1 MGGAGGDVYIRE
13 RGYLSVHCLVTGHG
27 PGPGTLAALPMH
39 ALSWTLEAA
48 LGQCSHAVPS
58 GDSVLATLCR
68 TIQTFLRKLPAEA
81 GT

>member
-48 LGQCSHAVPS
+48 LGQCSHA
-58 GDSVLATLCR
+58 
-68 TIQTFLRKLPAEA
+68 
-81 GT
+81 GTYYQFYI

>member
-48 LGQCSHAVPS
+48 LGQCSHA
-58 GDSVLATLCR
+58 DT
-68 TIQTFLRKLPAEA
+68 
-81 GT
+81 

>member
-48 LGQCSHAVPS
+48 LGQCSHAIPY
-58 GDSVLATLCR
+58 LASH
-68 TIQTFLRKLPAEA
+68 FLVYFLLGMAS
-81 GT
+81 